1 MEARMD
7 AFELHFVHPRFH
19 IENTFFFL
27 FYSLASIRP
36 AASSTSHKWQ
46 REREREV
53 LLTGERERER
63 ERERI
68 LLAVFHNWGEVL
80 GVGLC
85 VSSIENTF

>member
-7 AFELHFVHPRFH
+7 AFELYFVHPRFH

-36 AASSTSHKWQ
+36 AASSTSHTWQ
-46 REREREV
+46 REREV

-63 ERERI
+63 ERERDSFI
-68 LLAVFHNWGEVL
+68 
-80 GVGLC
+80 
-85 VSSIENTF
+85 SSFP